1 MLRTLA
7 RSHAKASLPLSQT
20 CQVLKTWQVFYRW
33 NFKDLRGFQ
42 NLGGLILRLNLMA
55 VTLERGN
62 EKNQNRWLTIPKH
75 FKNFA
80 QSDAW
85 DDFFTTTCSH
95 FYMI

>member
-42 NLGGLILRLNLMA
+42 NLGGLILRLIPECFPIVRSFDFKKSIVN
-55 VTLERGN
+55 TFHRIIQTIN
-62 EKNQNRWLTIPKH
+62 SCIHCFNRETR
-75 FKNFA
+75 F
-80 QSDAW
+80 
-85 DDFFTTTCSH
+85 
-95 FYMI
+95 